1 MWISIGIQKRQ
12 SELQIYY
19 LVKLI
24 LVVASLALIIQT
36 GKCMCLEQ
44 SLLTITSEKVFFW
57 IWLVEIHQNMQL
69 VPYFML
75 LHCQILM
82 INIFQPWKMVTLST
96 FPHFNFHL
104 GTSEKKR
111 WHTILKVFSLSI
123 IKILTINIISKLI
136 E

>member
-1 MWISIGIQKRQ
+1 MNFYWNPEKAKWTANLLSGKAHISCGVLDRDHSDRKMYVSWGESTDHYFR
-12 SELQIYY
+12 
-19 LVKLI
+19 K
-24 LVVASLALIIQT
+24 
-36 GKCMCLEQ
+36 
-44 SLLTITSEKVFFW
+44 SLLLDLTCWNT
-57 IWLVEIHQNMQL
+57 
-69 VPYFML
+69 PYFML